1 MADLFFADLVREAS
15 WGTGAGDLALGG
27 AVAGHRRFA
36 DAVPP
41 GARFHY
47 CIAGV
52 THSGEWEVGEGELG
66 SGGTLLRTPI
76 VSSAGEGE
84 AVSFAAG
91 LKSVALTVAAEWFS
105 NAGGGGASEMEDIE
119 GLEEALAAKAAA
131 VHGHAAGEIEGLTAA
146 LAGKA
151 DAAHGHA
158 PGEIAGLQAVLAGK
172 AAVAHGHALGEV
184 AGLQDALAGKAPVAH
199 GHALGEVAGLPDA
212 LAGKAPVT
220 HGHAL
225 GEVAG
230 LQGALDAKAAVSHG
244 HAQGDVS
251 GLQEA
256 LAGKAPLSH
265 GHALGDVAGLQGA
278 LDGKAAV
285 SHAHSFASLSGRP
298 TTLAGYGITDAQ
310 PFDADL
316 GAIAAIETAA
326 FGRSLLALADASAL
340 RGAAQADAH
349 YLRPRSLG
357 VSLLARYPLASRFY
371 PATGCT
377 FGTASGVAVT
387 SASLIY
393 AQAFDIRIAL
403 THFSFEVTVAG
414 GAGAKVRL
422 GLYDCLE
429 SGLPGALLQ
438 DLGETAV
445 DSAGVKHAPLPQA
458 FAVDRPVWFAFV
470 SNDLAWQTRWFD
482 ILASEN
488 QRGFG
493 VSALSGGGTVAGL
506 RGNHSYGPLPAAFP
520 AIASTYSQCRTIAGR
535 GSG

>member
-1 MADLFFADLVREAS
+1 MFEREGAVADLFFADLVREAS

-66 SGGTLLRTPI
+66 SGNSLLRSPI
-76 VSSAGEGE
+76 VSSAGAGE
-84 AVSFAAG
+84 AVPFSAG

-105 NAGGGGASEMEDIE
+105 NAGGGGASEIGDVE
-119 GLEEALAAKAAA
+119 GLVEALAAKAAA
-131 VHGHAAGEIEGLTAA
+131 VHGHGAGDVTGLTSA

-151 DAAHGHA
+151 DAAHGHELSEV
-158 PGEIAGLQAVLAGK
+158 GGLHAALDGK
-172 AAVAHGHALGEV
+172 APLAHGHALGEV
-184 AGLQDALAGKAPVAH
+184 AGLQA
-199 GHALGEVAGLPDA
+199 
-212 LAGKAPVT
+212 
-220 HGHAL
+220 
-225 GEVAG
+225 
-230 LQGALDAKAAVSHG
+230 ALDAKAAVSHG
-244 HAQGDVS
+244 
-251 GLQEA
+251 
-256 LAGKAPLSH
+256 
-265 GHALGDVAGLQGA
+265 
-278 LDGKAAV
+278 
-285 SHAHSFASLSGRP
+285 HSFASLSGRP
-298 TTLAGYGITDAQ
+298 TTLGGYGITDAQ

-340 RGAAQADAH
+340 RGAAQTDAH

-393 AQAFDIRIAL
+393 AQAFDIRMTL
-403 THFSFEVTVAG
+403 THLSFEVTVAG
-414 GAGAKVRL
+414 GAGGKVRL
-422 GLYDCLE
+422 GLYDCLDN
-429 SGLPGALLQ
+429 GLPGALLQ

-445 DSAGVKHAPLPQA
+445 DSLGVKHAPLPQA

-470 SNDLAWQTRWFD
+470 SNDLAWQTRWYD

-506 RGNHSYGPLPAAFP
+506 RGNHSFGPLPSVFP
-520 AIASTYSQCRTIAGR
+520 AIASTYSQCRTFAGR

>member
-1 MADLFFADLVREAS
+1 VSARLFLCSKGEGTVADLFFADLVREAS

-52 THSGEWEVGEGELG
+52 THSEEWEVGEGELG

-91 LKSVALTVAAEWFS
+91 LKSVALTVAAEWFAS
-105 NAGGGGASEMEDIE
+105 AGSGGGASELGDVA
-119 GLEEALAAKAAA
+119 GLEQALAGKAAA
-131 VHGHAAGEIEGLTAA
+131 VHGHAAGDVEGLAAA

-151 DAAHGHA
+151 ETAHEHA
-158 PGEIAGLQAVLAGK
+158 PGE
-172 AAVAHGHALGEV
+172 VA
-184 AGLQDALAGKAPVAH
+184 
-199 GHALGEVAGLPDA
+199 
-212 LAGKAPVT
+212 
-220 HGHAL
+220 
-225 GEVAG
+225 
-230 LQGALDAKAAVSHG
+230 
-244 HAQGDVS
+244 

-256 LAGKAPLSH
+256 LAGKAPLAHGHAPGEVAGLQEALGGKAPLAHGHAPGEVAGLQEALGGKAPLAHGHALGDVTGLQGALDGKAAVSH
-265 GHALGDVAGLQGA
+265 GHALGDVTGLQGA

-298 TTLAGYGITDAQ
+298 TTLGGYGITDAQ
-310 PFDADL
+310 PFDPDL

-377 FGTASGVAVT
+377 FGTASGVAAT
-387 SASLIY
+387 STSLIY

-403 THFSFEVTVAG
+403 THLSFEVTVAG

-422 GLYDCLE
+422 GIYDCLE
-429 SGLPGALLQ
+429 NGLPGALLQ

-445 DSAGVKHAPLPQA
+445 DSAGVKHAPLSQV

-488 QRGFG
+488 QRAFG

-506 RGNHSYGPLPAAFP
+506 RGNHSFGPLPAAFP

>member
-1 MADLFFADLVREAS
+1 MFGGEGAVADLFFADLVREAS
-15 WGTGAGDLALGG
+15 WGTGTGDLALGG

-66 SGGTLLRTPI
+66 SGGTLLRSPI

-84 AVSFAAG
+84 AAHFSAG

-105 NAGGGGASEMEDIE
+105 SAGGGGASEMGDVA

-131 VHGHAAGEIEGLTAA
+131 VHGHGAGDVEGLTAA

-151 DAAHGHA
+151 DTAH
-158 PGEIAGLQAVLAGK
+158 V
-172 AAVAHGHALGEV
+172 
-184 AGLQDALAGKAPVAH
+184 
-199 GHALGEVAGLPDA
+199 
-212 LAGKAPVT
+212 
-220 HGHAL
+220 
-225 GEVAG
+225 
-230 LQGALDAKAAVSHG
+230 
-244 HAQGDVS
+244 
-251 GLQEA
+251 
-256 LAGKAPLSH
+256 
-265 GHALGDVAGLQGA
+265 HALGDVGGLQAA
-278 LDGKAAV
+278 LDGKAAA
-285 SHAHSFASLSGRP
+285 SHGHSFASLSGRP
-298 TTLAGYGITDAQ
+298 TTLGGYGITDAQ

-340 RGAAQADAH
+340 RGAAQTDAH
-349 YLRPRSLG
+349 YLRARSLG

-377 FGTASGVAVT
+377 FGAASGVAVT
-387 SASLIY
+387 SASLVY
-393 AQAFDIRIAL
+393 AQAFDIRMAL
-403 THFSFEVTVAG
+403 THISFEVTVAG

-422 GLYDCLE
+422 GLYDCLDN
-429 SGLPGALLQ
+429 GLPGALLQ

-445 DSAGVKHAPLPQA
+445 DSAGVKHAALPQA

-506 RGNHSYGPLPAAFP
+506 RGNHGFGPLPAAFP
-520 AIASTYSQCRTIAGR
+520 AIASTYSQCRTFAGR